1 MKVFIADGS
10 HLGLSRLLALLNG
23 IKQFTLVG
31 YSADAVSTVVS
42 IRTTKPDVVILDLDI
57 HGGGIQVIKTI
68 KQEFPAIILIIL
80 TNASGEQYR
89 NRCKELG
96 AEFFLDKSS
105 EFQKI
110 PQIIAQLDEYLS
122 APKKLTPQKLSTNT

>member
-10 HLGLSRLLALLNG
+10 KFGLQRLLALLND
-23 IKQFTLVG
+23 IKHFELAG
-31 YSADAVSTVVS
+31 YAAEAVSAIVS
-42 IRTTKPDVVILDLDI
+42 IRTTKPDVVILDLEMRGADT
-57 HGGGIQVIKTI
+57 GIRVLKTI
-68 KQEFPAIILIIL
+68 KEELPATTFIIL

-96 AEFFLDKSS
+96 AEFFFDKSA

-110 PQIIAQLDEYLS
+110 PETIERLAESLPLRALS
-122 APKKLTPQKLSTNT
+122 KN